1 MSQLTA
7 FGWTPTLEQIAM
19 IRIENLSKE
28 YDRAGGS
35 DKQGPVVAA
44 DRLTLDI
51 PKGEIYGLVGPN
63 GAGKTTTLKMMCGL
77 LVPTS
82 GRVLVNNVDVE
93 AQPEDAQRYIG
104 YLADFFALYD
114 ELMVWEYLSY
124 FGHAYKL
131 PADSVP
137 ARIEHLLVLMGLQTK
152 RDAYIDG
159 LSRGM
164 KQRLG
169 IARAIVHDP
178 PVLILDEPTAGL
190 DPQARIDFKRLMK
203 DLQKA
208 GKTILIT
215 SHLLGDL
222 QEICTSIAIL
232 EKGRLVKSGRL
243 EKILE
248 EGSAAPGPAGAPAGQ
263 RVRVK
268 LATPGFNWNQW
279 LGQHPKVSG
288 LVQEPSS
295 ALFAFSGTDAEL
307 AELMKALVAA
317 GAPVC
322 GVERITDSLEQVYSR
337 LTKGEVM

>member
-1 MSQLTA
+1 L
-7 FGWTPTLEQIAM
+7 
-19 IRIENLSKE
+19 
-28 YDRAGGS
+28 AGGS

-44 DRLTLDI
+44 DRLTLEI

-63 GAGKTTTLKMMCGL
+63 GAGKTTTLKMVCGL

-82 GRVLVNNVDVE
+82 GRVLVNGVDVE
-93 AQPEDAQRYIG
+93 ARPEEAQRYIG

-114 ELMVWEYLSY
+114 DLMVWEYLDY

-131 PADSVP
+131 PSDSVP
-137 ARIEHLLVLMGLQTK
+137 ARIEYLLVLLGLQTK

-169 IARAIVHDP
+169 IARAIIHDP

-190 DPQARIDFKRLMK
+190 DPQARIEFKRMINELN
-203 DLQKA
+203 KA

-222 QEICTSIAIL
+222 QEICSSIAIL

-248 EGSAAPGPAGAPAGQ
+248 EGSAAMGPSGTQVGQ

-268 LATPGFNWNQW
+268 VAAPGFNWNQW
-279 LGQHPKVSG
+279 LGQHAQVSG
-288 LVQEPSS
+288 LVVEPSG
-295 ALFAFSGTDAEL
+295 ALFSFGGTDAEL
-307 AELMKALVAA
+307 AELMKALIAA
-317 GAPVC
+317 GAPIC
-322 GVERITDSLEQVYSR
+322 GVEKITDSLEQVYSR

>member
-1 MSQLTA
+1 
-7 FGWTPTLEQIAM
+7 M
-19 IRIENLSKE
+19 IHIENLSKE
-28 YDRAGGS
+28 YDLAGGS

-44 DRLTLDI
+44 DSLALEI
-51 PKGEIYGLVGPN
+51 NKGDIYGLVGPN
-63 GAGKTTTLKMMCGL
+63 GAGKTTTLKMVCGL

-82 GRVLVNNVDVE
+82 GRVLVNGVDVE
-93 AQPEDAQRYIG
+93 SRPEEAQRYIG

-114 ELMVWEYLSY
+114 DLKVWEYLDF

-131 PADSVP
+131 RANSVP
-137 ARIEHLLVLMGLQTK
+137 GRIEYLLVLLGLQTK

-169 IARAIVHDP
+169 IARAIIHDP

-190 DPQARIDFKRLMK
+190 DPQARIDFKKLLS
-203 DLQKA
+203 DLNKA
-208 GKTILIT
+208 GKTILVT

-248 EGSAAPGPAGAPAGQ
+248 EGSTAPGPQGKAAGQ

-268 LATPGFNWNQW
+268 LAAPGFNWNEW
-279 LGQHPKVSG
+279 LGQHPQVSG
-288 LVQEPSS
+288 LVMEASG
-295 ALFAFSGTDAEL
+295 ALFTFGGTDAEL
-307 AELMKALVAA
+307 AELMKALIGA
-317 GAPVC
+317 GAPVF
-322 GVERITDSLEQVYSR
+322 GVEKLTDSLEQVYSR

>member
-1 MSQLTA
+1 
-7 FGWTPTLEQIAM
+7 M

-28 YDRAGGS
+28 YDLAGGS

-44 DRLTLDI
+44 DRLTLEI
-51 PKGEIYGLVGPN
+51 PKGEVYGLVGPN
-63 GAGKTTTLKMMCGL
+63 GAGKTTTLKMVCGL

-82 GRVLVNNVDVE
+82 GRVLVNEVDVE
-93 AQPEDAQRYIG
+93 ARPEDAQRYIG

-114 ELMVWEYLSY
+114 DLKVWEYLDF

-131 PADSVP
+131 PSDSIP
-137 ARIEHLLVLMGLQTK
+137 ARIEHLLVLLGLQTK
-152 RDAYIDG
+152 RDAFIDG

-169 IARAIVHDP
+169 IARAIIHEP

-190 DPQARIDFKRLMK
+190 DPQARIDFKRLVN
-203 DLQKA
+203 DLNKA
-208 GKTILIT
+208 GKTILVT

-248 EGSAAPGPAGAPAGQ
+248 EGSSTAGPPGAVAKQ

-279 LGQHPKVSG
+279 LGQNPQVSG
-288 LVQEPSS
+288 LVIEPSG
-295 ALFAFSGTDAEL
+295 ALFSFGGSDAEL
-307 AELMKALVAA
+307 AELMKGLIAA
-317 GAPVC
+317 GAPIF
-322 GVERITDSLEQVYSR
+322 GVEKLTDSLEQVYSR

>member
-1 MSQLTA
+1 
-7 FGWTPTLEQIAM
+7 M

-28 YDRAGGS
+28 YDRAGGT
-35 DKQGPVVAA
+35 DEQGPVVAA
-44 DRLTLDI
+44 DRLSLEI

-63 GAGKTTTLKMMCGL
+63 GAGKTTTLKMVCGL

-93 AQPEDAQRYIG
+93 ARPEEAQRHIG

-114 ELMVWEYLSY
+114 DLIVWEYLDY
-124 FGHAYKL
+124 FGHAYKM
-131 PADSVP
+131 PVDSVP

-169 IARAIVHDP
+169 IARAIIHDP
-178 PVLILDEPTAGL
+178 PVLVLDEPTVGL
-190 DPQARIDFKRLMK
+190 DPQARIDFKRLVK
-203 DLQKA
+203 ELQKA

-222 QEICTSIAIL
+222 QEMCTSIAIL
-232 EKGRLVKSGRL
+232 EKGRLVKHGPL
-243 EKILE
+243 GKILE
-248 EGSAAPGPAGAPAGQ
+248 EGSATPGPLGTTVGQ

-268 LATPGFNWNQW
+268 LAAPGFNWNAW
-279 LGQHPKVSG
+279 LSQHP
-288 LVQEPSS
+288 QAFAAEIEPSG
-295 ALFAFSGTDAEL
+295 AQFSFGGTDTEL
-307 AELMKALVAA
+307 AELMKALMGA

-322 GVERITDSLEQVYSR
+322 GVEKITDSLEQVYSR

>member
-1 MSQLTA
+1 LTG
-7 FGWTPTLEQIAM
+7 FDPPPTLEGIAM

-28 YDRAGGS
+28 YDLAGGS

-44 DRLTLDI
+44 DRLTLEI
-51 PKGEIYGLVGPN
+51 PKGEVYGLVGPN
-63 GAGKTTTLKMMCGL
+63 GAGKTTTLKMVCGL

-82 GRVLVNNVDVE
+82 GRVLVNEVDVE
-93 AQPEDAQRYIG
+93 ARPEEAQRYIG

-114 ELMVWEYLSY
+114 DLKVWEYLDF

-131 PADSVP
+131 PSDSIP
-137 ARIEHLLVLMGLQTK
+137 ARIEHLLLLLGLQTK
-152 RDAYIDG
+152 RDAFIDG

-169 IARAIVHDP
+169 IARAIIHDP

-190 DPQARIDFKRLMK
+190 DPQARIDFKRLIN
-203 DLQKA
+203 DLSKG
-208 GKTILIT
+208 GKTILVT

-248 EGSAAPGPAGAPAGQ
+248 EGSATAGPPGAVAKQ

-279 LGQHPKVSG
+279 LGQNPQVSG
-288 LVQEPSS
+288 FVIEPSG
-295 ALFAFSGTDAEL
+295 ALFSFGGSDAEL
-307 AELMKALVAA
+307 AELMKALIAA
-317 GAPVC
+317 GAPIF
-322 GVERITDSLEQVYSR
+322 GVEKLTDSLEQVYSR

>member
-1 MSQLTA
+1 
-7 FGWTPTLEQIAM
+7 M
-19 IRIENLSKE
+19 IHIENLSKE
-28 YDRAGGS
+28 YDLAGGS

-44 DRLTLDI
+44 DSLTLEI
-51 PKGEIYGLVGPN
+51 NKGEIYGLVGPN
-63 GAGKTTTLKMMCGL
+63 GAGKTTTLKMVCGL

-82 GRVLVNNVDVE
+82 GRVLVNGVDVE
-93 AQPEDAQRYIG
+93 ARPEEAQRHIG

-114 ELMVWEYLSY
+114 DLKVWEYLDF

-131 PADSVP
+131 RANSVP
-137 ARIEHLLVLMGLQTK
+137 GRIEYLLVLLGLQTK

-169 IARAIVHDP
+169 IARAIIHDP

-190 DPQARIDFKRLMK
+190 DPQARIDFKKLLG
-203 DLQKA
+203 DLNKA
-208 GKTILIT
+208 GKTILVT

-248 EGSAAPGPAGAPAGQ
+248 EGSAAPGPQGKAAGQ

-268 LATPGFNWNQW
+268 LAAPGFNWNEW
-279 LGQHPKVSG
+279 LGQHPQVSG
-288 LVQEPSS
+288 LVMEASG
-295 ALFAFSGTDAEL
+295 ALFTFGGTDAEL
-307 AELMKALVAA
+307 AELMKALIGA
-317 GAPVC
+317 GAPIF
-322 GVERITDSLEQVYSR
+322 GVEKVTDSLEQVYSR

>member
-1 MSQLTA
+1 
-7 FGWTPTLEQIAM
+7 M

-35 DKQGPVVAA
+35 DAAAPIVAA

-82 GRVLVNNVDVE
+82 GRVLVNDVDVE
-93 AQPEDAQRYIG
+93 ERPEEAQRYIG

-114 ELMVWEYLSY
+114 DLKVWEYLDY

-131 PADSVP
+131 PSDSIP
-137 ARIEHLLVLMGLQTK
+137 ARIEHLLLLMGLQSK
-152 RDAYIDG
+152 RDAFIDG

-164 KQRLG
+164 KQRVG
-169 IARAIVHDP
+169 IARAIIHDP

-190 DPQARIDFKRLMK
+190 DPQARIDFKRLIK

-208 GKTILIT
+208 GKTILVT

-248 EGSAAPGPAGAPAGQ
+248 EGSATTGPMGTVLGQ

-268 LATPGFNWNQW
+268 LAAPGFNWNAW
-279 LGQHPKVSG
+279 ASQHPGAAALTV
-288 LVQEPSS
+288 EPSGAQFS
-295 ALFAFSGTDAEL
+295 FAGPDAEL
-307 AELMKALVAA
+307 AELLKSLIAA
-317 GAPVC
+317 GAPVF
-322 GVERITDSLEQVYSR
+322 GMEKITDSLEQVYSR

>member
-1 MSQLTA
+1 
-7 FGWTPTLEQIAM
+7 M

-28 YDRAGGS
+28 YDLAGGS

-44 DRLTLDI
+44 DRLTLEI

-63 GAGKTTTLKMMCGL
+63 GAGKTTTLKMVCGL

-82 GRVLVNNVDVE
+82 GRVLVNGVDVE
-93 AQPEDAQRYIG
+93 ARPEEAQRYIG

-114 ELMVWEYLSY
+114 DLMVWEYLDY

-131 PADSVP
+131 PSDSVP
-137 ARIEHLLVLMGLQTK
+137 ARIEYLLVLLGLQTK

-169 IARAIVHDP
+169 IARAIIHDP

-190 DPQARIDFKRLMK
+190 DPQARIEFKRMINELN
-203 DLQKA
+203 KA

-222 QEICTSIAIL
+222 QEICSSIAIL

-248 EGSAAPGPAGAPAGQ
+248 EGSAAMGPSGTQVGQ

-268 LATPGFNWNQW
+268 VAAPGFNWNQW
-279 LGQHPKVSG
+279 LGQHAQVSG
-288 LVQEPSS
+288 LVVEPSG
-295 ALFAFSGTDAEL
+295 ALFSFGGTDAEL
-307 AELMKALVAA
+307 AELMKALIAA
-317 GAPVC
+317 GAPIC
-322 GVERITDSLEQVYSR
+322 GVEKITDSLEQVYSR

>member
-1 MSQLTA
+1 
-7 FGWTPTLEQIAM
+7 M
-19 IRIENLSKE
+19 IHIENLSKE
-28 YDRAGGS
+28 YDLAGGT

-44 DRLTLDI
+44 DRLTLEI
-51 PKGEIYGLVGPN
+51 EKGEIYGLVGPN
-63 GAGKTTTLKMMCGL
+63 GAGKTTTLKMVCGL

-82 GRVLVNNVDVE
+82 GRVLVNGVDVE
-93 AQPEDAQRYIG
+93 VRPEEAQRYIG

-114 ELMVWEYLSY
+114 DLKVWEYLDF

-131 PADSVP
+131 PSNSVP
-137 ARIEHLLVLMGLQTK
+137 ARIEYLLLLLGLQTK
-152 RDAYIDG
+152 RDSYIDG

-169 IARAIVHDP
+169 IARAIIHDP
-178 PVLILDEPTAGL
+178 PVLVLDEPTAGL
-190 DPQARIDFKRLMK
+190 DPQARIDFKKMLN
-203 DLQKA
+203 DLNKA
-208 GKTILIT
+208 GKTILVT

-248 EGSAAPGPAGAPAGQ
+248 EGSVAPGPQGKTAGQ

-268 LATPGFNWNQW
+268 LATPGFNWNEW
-279 LGQHPKVSG
+279 LGQHPQVSG
-288 LVQEPSS
+288 LAIEPSG
-295 ALFAFSGTDAEL
+295 ALFTFSGTDAEL
-307 AELMKALVAA
+307 AELMKALIGA
-317 GAPVC
+317 GAPIF
-322 GVERITDSLEQVYSR
+322 GVEKLTDSLEQVYSR

>member
-1 MSQLTA
+1 
-7 FGWTPTLEQIAM
+7 M

-28 YDRAGGS
+28 YDLAGGS

-44 DRLTLDI
+44 DRLNLEI
-51 PKGEIYGLVGPN
+51 PAGEIYGLVGPN
-63 GAGKTTTLKMMCGL
+63 GAGKTTALKMICGL

-82 GRVLVNNVDVE
+82 GRVLVNGVDVE
-93 AQPEDAQRYIG
+93 ARPEDAQKYIG

-114 ELMVWEYLSY
+114 DLLVWEYLDY

-131 PADSVP
+131 ADNSIP
-137 ARIEHLLVLMGLQTK
+137 GRIEYLLVLLGLQTK
-152 RDAYIDG
+152 RDAFIDG

-169 IARAIVHDP
+169 IARAIIHDP
-178 PVLILDEPTAGL
+178 PVLVLDEPTAGL
-190 DPQARIDFKRLMK
+190 DPQARIDFKKLIR
-203 DLQKA
+203 DLHKA

-232 EKGRLVKSGRL
+232 EKGRLVKAGHL
-243 EKILE
+243 DKILE
-248 EGSAAPGPAGAPAGQ
+248 EGSLVPGAQGTPAGQ

-268 LATPGFNWNQW
+268 LATPGFNLQQW
-279 LGQHPKVSG
+279 LAQHPRVSSMT
-288 LVQEPSS
+288 VDPSG
-295 ALFAFSGTDAEL
+295 ALFSFGGTDAEL
-307 AELMKALVAA
+307 AELMKALIAT

-322 GVERITDSLEQVYSR
+322 GVEKITDSLEQVYSR

>member
-1 MSQLTA
+1 
-7 FGWTPTLEQIAM
+7 M
-19 IRIENLSKE
+19 IHIENLTKE
-28 YDRAGGS
+28 YDLAGGS

-44 DRLTLDI
+44 DRLTLEID
-51 PKGEIYGLVGPN
+51 KGEVYGLVGPN
-63 GAGKTTTLKMMCGL
+63 GAGKTTALKMVCGL

-93 AQPEDAQRYIG
+93 ARPEEAQRYIG

-114 ELMVWEYLSY
+114 DLKVWEYLDF

-131 PADSVP
+131 PPDSIP
-137 ARIEHLLVLMGLQTK
+137 ARIEYLLVLLGLQAK

-169 IARAIVHDP
+169 IARTIIHDP

-190 DPQARIDFKRLMK
+190 DPQARIDFKRLIN
-203 DLQKA
+203 DLNKA

-232 EKGRLVKSGRL
+232 EKGRLMKSGRL

-248 EGSAAPGPAGAPAGQ
+248 EGSAVPGPQGTQSAQ

-268 LATPGFNWNQW
+268 VATPGFDWNQW
-279 LGQHPKVSG
+279 LGQNGQVSG
-288 LVQEPSS
+288 LVHEPTG
-295 ALFAFSGTDAEL
+295 AMFSFGGTDAQL
-307 AELMKALVAA
+307 AELMKALIAA
-317 GAPVC
+317 GAPIC
-322 GVERITDSLEQVYSR
+322 GVEKITDSLEQVYSR